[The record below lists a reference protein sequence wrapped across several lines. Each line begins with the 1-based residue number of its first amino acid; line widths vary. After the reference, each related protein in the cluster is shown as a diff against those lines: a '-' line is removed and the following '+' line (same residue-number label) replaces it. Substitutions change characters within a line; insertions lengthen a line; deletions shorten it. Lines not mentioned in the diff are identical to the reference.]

1 MIKLLF
7 QNQNTLDT
15 NLCII
20 LLFEGLNVDLFRGR
34 DVQELKIN
42 FFMYFI
48 LQCYTRN
55 QTA

>member
-7 QNQNTLDT
+7 QKQNTLDT

-34 DVQELKIN
+34 DVQELKIKF

-48 LQCYTRN
+48 LQCYT
-55 QTA
+55 